1 MNNLRI
7 TVEATISANVERV
20 WDFYTDPEHIV
31 NWNAANDDWHC
42 PEAENDLR
50 AGGKMRSRM
59 EAKDGSF
66 GFDFEAIYD
75 DVIPNEKL
83 VYTMTDGRQ
92 ATVDFAE
99 VDGNTR
105 VTIRFDAEDQNSAVL
120 QKQGW
125 QAILNN
131 FKRYTES
138 I

>member
-7 TVEATISANVERV
+7 TVEATINTNVERV
-20 WDFYTDPEHIV
+20 WDLYTDPVHIV

-50 AGGKMRSRM
+50 PGGKMRSRM

-75 DVIPNEKL
+75 EVVPNEKL
-83 VYTMTDGRQ
+83 IYTMTDGRQ

-99 VDGNTR
+99 VNGNTR
-105 VTIRFDAEDQNSAVL
+105 VTIQFDAEDQNSAEL
-120 QKQGW
+120 QQQGW